1 MTLNSKFNILIAD
14 DHELILEGL
23 KLQLLDVEEIK
34 QVSIAKNKN
43 ELNNILSK
51 NKIDIIFLDIHFGA
65 YDGRE
70 IAIERKKN
78 YPNILLAAFT
88 SFDDKETIQ
97 TTINSGFDAF
107 FLKTDSI
114 DEMKNWL
121 RKHDFEKMYIS
132 SKTKLTYSDFE
143 KKADEREKQHIVLSN
158 REKIILQLILD
169 EKTTKQ
175 IAAELFL
182 SVKTIENYRNNI
194 MLKLDAHNLAGMV
207 KKTILLGLLNKN

>member
-1 MTLNSKFNILIAD
+1 
-14 DHELILEGL
+14 
-23 KLQLLDVEEIK
+23 
-34 QVSIAKNKN
+34 
-43 ELNNILSK
+43 
-51 NKIDIIFLDIHFGA
+51 
-65 YDGRE
+65 
-70 IAIERKKN
+70 
-78 YPNILLAAFT
+78 
-88 SFDDKETIQ
+88 
-97 TTINSGFDAF
+97 
-107 FLKTDSI
+107 
-114 DEMKNWL
+114 
-121 RKHDFEKMYIS
+121 MYIS

-143 KKADEREKQHIVLSN
+143 KKDDEREKQHIVLSN